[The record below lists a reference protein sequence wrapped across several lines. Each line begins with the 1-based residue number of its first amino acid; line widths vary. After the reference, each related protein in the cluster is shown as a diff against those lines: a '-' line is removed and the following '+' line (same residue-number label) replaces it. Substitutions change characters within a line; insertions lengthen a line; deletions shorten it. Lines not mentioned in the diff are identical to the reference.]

1 MDRETKAAAATNLY
15 DAIVQ
20 LNGTTGFSLA
30 AAAPDSL
37 NDAVPCTHK
46 CTWQRRNVTHHM
58 HTVHGLQRI
67 RQVGAYL
74 CRGR

>member
-1 MDRETKAAAATNLY
+1 MDRETKAAAATNLH
-15 DAIVQ
+15 DTILQ
-20 LNGTTGFSLA
+20 LDGTASLRLA
-30 AAAPDSL
+30 AAAPNAL

-46 CTWQRRNVTHHM
+46 RTWQRRNVTHHM